1 EEKRRG
7 NRDKIEPLIKSESI
21 ELVTP
26 SKLKTALS
34 TNHASKPKVVSDDE
48 EFMAKGQEMHH
59 GDKHIATT
67 PGKRKRRRRKT
78 KAKTGVGEN
87 AVEAL
92 SVDLLEPHPDQE
104 ILDLQL
110 ENGTD
115 SHQEMTELLEE
126 EGEFHSKG
134 IFLLN
139 RSQLRLPIHSHR
151 NI

>member
-1 EEKRRG
+1 
-7 NRDKIEPLIKSESI
+7 
-21 ELVTP
+21 
-26 SKLKTALS
+26 
-34 TNHASKPKVVSDDE
+34 
-48 EFMAKGQEMHH
+48 MAKGQEMHH